1 MMKNKIHMLSAI
13 RSAQTKY
20 EEKSQIP
27 DKKLKGIVSI
37 VKLQA
42 PNLWERLDMEVT
54 HKFEMWLKAVEG
66 WMWGKEGG
74 MLGPEETGWN
84 HWSLTDPCHEQY
96 YTSSKPWSNKHP
108 VRPCICSS
116 KCMDKLPTSYTVS
129 KPKQHIKISLGF
141 WRPKET
147 NNWWRSTGLIL
158 RPGSSW
164 TVSGYKRLQ
173 QL

>member
-66 WMWGKEGG
+66 
-74 MLGPEETGWN
+74 
-84 HWSLTDPCHEQY
+84 
-96 YTSSKPWSNKHP
+96 
-108 VRPCICSS
+108 
-116 KCMDKLPTSYTVS
+116 
-129 KPKQHIKISLGF
+129 
-141 WRPKET
+141 
-147 NNWWRSTGLIL
+147 
-158 RPGSSW
+158 
-164 TVSGYKRLQ
+164 
-173 QL
+173 